1 MNASILLVFMAF
13 FGDDPLPVAPPPAP
27 EGPCQLI
34 VDGESV
40 EKLILLHYPGGR
52 YTADVTAASVSLA
65 PGDYM
70 VEEVT
75 LKSGYT
81 YNYRQ
86 DAPQLTL
93 TADEPYHFQVG
104 GLSPHVDV
112 KRQGR
117 LLKMDYRLADAA
129 GRRCIHADYSSP
141 PSFSVLQDGREI
153 ASGSFE
159 YG

>member
-13 FGDDPLPVAPPPAP
+13 FGDDPLELAAPPAP
-27 EGPCQLI
+27 EGPCQLV
-34 VDGESV
+34 VDGEGV
-40 EKLILLHYPGGR
+40 EKLIVEQSNSNRYSVDITSPG
-52 YTADVTAASVSLA
+52 VSLA
-65 PGDYM
+65 SGLYN
-70 VEEVT
+70 VKQVI
-75 LKSGYT
+75 LKGGYS
-81 YNYRQ
+81 YNYIG
-86 DAPQLTL
+86 AMPSFTL
-93 TADEPYHFQVG
+93 TADAPYHFQAG

-117 LLKMDYRLADAA
+117 LLKMDYRLTDAA

-141 PSFSVLQDGREI
+141 SRFSVLQGGQEI